1 MVALVAHGNPVLPRL
16 FAVDEHNAIDSA
28 LRVESSPPAYGGVI
42 SIEAEKT
49 VSLTCLLESSSLVDR
64 ELQWFRNGAQIHLQE
79 WNRLNQSSLCLNP
92 VSQDDDGV
100 TFKCQLNSNAA
111 ANASVQLEVFFAPDL
126 SGVDNITIEEGG
138 KISLA
143 CDIYANPQVTVTW
156 KQNDKALDLASGG
169 YELFHNTWESRLS
182 ISKVQRE
189 IHEGQYSCVVTSPKF
204 GIRTKIF
211 SLTVEDRTVTF
222 PLGAVIAG
230 VVVVFCTLL
239 LAFISRW
246 KRITKCC
253 K

>member
-1 MVALVAHGNPVLPRL
+1 MNFPHTCICWVFRSLIGL
-16 FAVDEHNAIDSA
+16 FKLWSCGPYGRKIDFKIILLNICYHKKLA

-111 ANASVQLEVFFAPDL
+111 ANASVQLEVFC
-126 SGVDNITIEEGG
+126 VDNITIEEGG

-211 SLTVEDRTVTF
+211 SLTVEGLFYRN
-222 PLGAVIAG
+222 L
-230 VVVVFCTLL
+230 
-239 LAFISRW
+239 ISFKLCYSYNRL
-246 KRITKCC
+246 
-253 K
+253 